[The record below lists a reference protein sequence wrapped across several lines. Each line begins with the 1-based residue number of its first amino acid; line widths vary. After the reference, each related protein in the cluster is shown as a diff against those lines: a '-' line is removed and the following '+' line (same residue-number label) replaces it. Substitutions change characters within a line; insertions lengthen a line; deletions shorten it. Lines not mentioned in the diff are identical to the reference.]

1 MGRIAVSDR
10 EIKDAVSATEGEMLE
25 LLSRL
30 VEAPT
35 TLGNEEPGQVIMA
48 EAFGDLLGLEPPV
61 YSVAYRSG
69 MGTLYTAV
77 YRPGSGSVEHRC
89 PGVAWEHSFER
100 VHEGR
105 RAIRLLE
112 PTAA

>member
-1 MGRIAVSDR
+1 MIGRVEVSDR
-10 EIKDAVSATEGEMLE
+10 EIADAVRAVEDEMLV

-35 TLGNEEPGQVIMA
+35 TLGNEEPGQAIVT
-48 EAFGDLLGLEPPV
+48 EAFGDLLGLEPTD
-61 YSVAYRSG
+61 VAMDADALRIQPQSAP
-69 MGTLYTAV
+69 LSWDV
-77 YRPGSGSVEHRC
+77 LQERNV
-89 PGVAWEHSFER
+89 VADR
-100 VHEGR
+100 IREGR